1 MTVLLS
7 CGSPDTNKTEKQD
20 TAVSSLKFDTSF
32 VFMHNND
39 TCELLLARQEA
50 VGQNGVMEE
59 KIVSRITRGA
69 DTVFRASFN
78 FNKIGEYITQS
89 SGRSFLHL
97 VNDGGGSGYTGVLLF
112 INTSRTD
119 PFLDGVADITE
130 LSNWKYSEDGN
141 SVLISQGLWKVGNP
155 DSPDFE
161 SHFSEHRQA
170 LFLYDLS
177 SSPKTEKSLGITVN
191 KYELID
197 GGNSFEDIRKGE
209 PQFDSLIDWDK
220 FGIKQ
225 P

>member
-1 MTVLLS
+1 MS
-7 CGSPDTNKTEKQD
+7 CESPNNKKTEKAGA
-20 TAVSSLKFDTSF
+20 AVSSLKFDTSF

-59 KIVSRITRGA
+59 KIVSRITRGS

-78 FNKIGEYITQS
+78 FNKIGDYTTLK

-97 VNDGGGSGYTGVLLF
+97 VNDGGGSGYNGVLLYV
-112 INTSRTD
+112 NTSRKE

-130 LSNWKYSEDGN
+130 LSKWKFSEDGN
-141 SVLISQGLWKVGNP
+141 TVLIAQGLWKVGNP

-170 LFLYDLS
+170 LFLYDVS
-177 SSPKTEKSLGITVN
+177 VTPRTEKNAGITKN

-209 PQFDSLIDWDK
+209 PQLDTLVKWDE
-220 FGIKQ
+220 FGIKL